1 MSVKTHS
8 TMQKVSTNE
17 SASLPQECVLSCIF
31 CMCVFLLLSG
41 VNGVMFRGREFATC
55 QSDVTFWHVVNV
67 GTQSDFLSV
76 YFTGNPFK
84 HLDAH
89 HTVLTLFPMTGETV
103 PMEADLTGKVRRM
116 QVILPW

>member
-1 MSVKTHS
+1 MSPLAYPRSVCFH
-8 TMQKVSTNE
+8 VCFV
-17 SASLPQECVLSCIF
+17 CVCSHMF
-31 CMCVFLLLSG
+31 LLSG

-103 PMEADLTGKVRRM
+103 PMEADLTGKV
-116 QVILPW
+116 ILPW